1 MRYTLTIV
9 NYIAAM
15 KNITSALI
23 VVFAIFFQNHGFAQ
37 WNENQLCGTA
47 EPSPAHFAYIEKL
60 NEQYDLGIERVSND
74 RINIPVKFH
83 IVTDFTGARYDYNT
97 LLTVL
102 CELNEKFEPAGMS
115 FYMRG
120 GVNVINNSN
129 YFRHTSYN
137 TGSQLM
143 LEHNQVRVV
152 NIYFVDLGP
161 IGLCGYA
168 YFPGSGPG
176 STLSQGGVMMS
187 IPCSQVGNTTLAH
200 ELGHFFALPHPFD
213 GTSNNPKDVF
223 AERVT
228 RNPNETLPRL
238 NANCASQGD
247 RFCDT
252 PADYIGFRW
261 NCNGFTVSDSD
272 INGDLFQPDPTL
284 YMSYSSDFCMNRFSP
299 QQINTMRQTL
309 IGGTPS
315 DPAPRGYLTVF
326 PMPAWDTIDGPVNLI
341 EPVAGSAPQPANWV
355 FFRWNKAEGA
365 TQYFV
370 RIRRN
375 NLPVTEFIT
384 TDTVQLFTM
393 PGLQANLTYTYTV
406 RPFNHAYTCVG
417 PSQAGT
423 FTTSAA
429 YGASVFEDAQSQI
442 KVYPTLL
449 HPGEAL
455 HVRNEGRKARQLK
468 LHDLQGRLVW
478 EQMLDEHSDM
488 HQIEMPALP
497 AALYHIQFE
506 TNQGPVFHR
515 LVIQ

>member
-1 MRYTLTIV
+1 
-9 NYIAAM
+9 M
-15 KNITSALI
+15 KKLQLLLFSSFLLLSALSS
-23 VVFAIFFQNHGFAQ
+23 QAQ

-47 EPSPAHFAYIEKL
+47 EPTPAHFAYIEQL
-60 NEQYDLGIERVSND
+60 NEQYNLGIERVSND

-102 CELNEKFEPAGMS
+102 CELNEKFEDAGMY

-120 GVNVINNSN
+120 DVNVINNSN

-143 LEHNQVRVV
+143 MEHNQVRVV
-152 NIYFVDLGP
+152 NIYFVDLGA

-176 STLSQGGVMMS
+176 TSLAQGGVMMS
-187 IPCSQVGNTTLAH
+187 IPCSQAGNTTLAH
-200 ELGHFFALPHPFD
+200 ELGHYFALPHPFD
-213 GTSNNPKDVF
+213 GTSGNPKDVF

-228 RNPNETLPRL
+228 RNPNETMPRL

-261 NCNGFTVSDSD
+261 NCNSFTVSDSD

-315 DPAPRGYLTVF
+315 NPAPRGYLTVF
-326 PMPAWDTIDGPVNLI
+326 PMPTWDSVRGPVTLI
-341 EPVAGSAPQPANWV
+341 EPVTGSAPQPANWV

-365 TQYFV
+365 THYFV

-384 TDTVQLFTM
+384 TDTTHLFTL
-393 PGLQANLTYTYTV
+393 PLLQANLTYTYTV
-406 RPFNHAYTCVG
+406 RPYNHAFTCVG
-417 PSQAGT
+417 ASQVGT
-423 FTTSAA
+423 FTTAAA
-429 YGASVFEDAQSQI
+429 YGASVFEQAQNQI

-449 HPGEAL
+449 AAGETL
-455 HVRNEGRKARQLK
+455 NIRSQSHQPRKLRISDQK
-468 LHDLQGRLVW
+468 GRLVW
-478 EQMLDEHSDM
+478 EEALDANSDL
-488 HQIEMPALP
+488 QQVRIPNLP
-497 AALYHIQFE
+497 AALYQLQFE
-506 TNQGPVFHR
+506 TSQGPVFHR

>member
-1 MRYTLTIV
+1 
-9 NYIAAM
+9 M
-15 KNITSALI
+15 KKLLPLLFLGIILFSAQ
-23 VVFAIFFQNHGFAQ
+23 VSQAQ

-60 NEQYDLGIERVSND
+60 NEQYDLGIERVAND

-102 CELNEKFEPAGMS
+102 CELNEKFATAGMY

-120 GVNVINNSN
+120 DVNVINNSN

-143 LEHNQVRVV
+143 QEHNQVRVV

-176 STLSQGGVMMS
+176 STLAQGGVMMS
-187 IPCSQVGNTTLAH
+187 IPCSQIGNTTLAH
-200 ELGHFFALPHPFD
+200 ELGHYFALPHPFD

-228 RNPNETLPRL
+228 RNPNESLPRL

-261 NCNGFTVSDSD
+261 NCNSFSVNDSD
-272 INGDLFQPDPTL
+272 INGDLFQPDPSL

-326 PMPAWDTIDGPVNLI
+326 PMPAWDTVRGPLTLI
-341 EPVAGSAPQPANWV
+341 EPVSGSAPQPANWV
-355 FFRWNKAEGA
+355 FFRWNKAAGA
-365 TQYFV
+365 THYFV

-375 NLPVTEFIT
+375 NLPVTEFVTQDT
-384 TDTVQLFTM
+384 THLFTL
-393 PGLQANLTYTYTV
+393 PFLQANLTYTYTV
-406 RPFNHAYTCVG
+406 RPYNHAYTCVA
-417 PSQAGT
+417 PSQTGT
-423 FTTSAA
+423 FTTTTA
-429 YGASVFEDAQSQI
+429 YGASVFEQAQSQI
-442 KVYPTLL
+442 KVYPTMLSAGELL
-449 HPGEAL
+449 NIRSESHQPRHL
-455 HVRNEGRKARQLK
+455 RIRDQ
-468 LHDLQGRLVW
+468 QGRLVW
-478 EQMLDEHSDM
+478 QEALDASLDVQ
-488 HQIEMPALP
+488 QIQIPALP
-497 AALYHIQFE
+497 AAMYQLQFE
-506 TNQGPVFHR
+506 TTQGPVFHR
-515 LVIQ
+515 VIIQ

>member
-1 MRYTLTIV
+1 
-9 NYIAAM
+9 M
-15 KNITSALI
+15 KKLRPLLI
-23 VVFAIFFQNHGFAQ
+23 SFLVLFSGVARAQ

-60 NEQYDLGIERVSND
+60 NEKYDLGIERVSND

-83 IVTDFTGARYDYNT
+83 IVTDFTGSRYDYNT

-102 CELNEKFEPAGMS
+102 CELNQKFESAGMY

-120 GVNVINNSN
+120 DVNVINNSN

-143 LEHNQVRVV
+143 IEHNQVRVV

-176 STLSQGGVMMS
+176 STLAQGGVMMS

-200 ELGHFFALPHPFD
+200 ELGHYFALPHPFD

-228 RNPNETLPRL
+228 RNPNETMPRL

-261 NCNGFTVSDSD
+261 NCNSFAVNDSD
-272 INGDLFQPDPTL
+272 INGDRFQPDPTL

-315 DPAPRGYLTVF
+315 DPSPRGYLTVF
-326 PMPAWDTIDGPVNLI
+326 PMPAWDSIRGTVNLI
-341 EPVAGSAPQPANWV
+341 EPVASSAPQPANWV

-365 TQYFV
+365 THYFV

-375 NLPVTEFIT
+375 NLPVTEFIV
-384 TDTVQLFTM
+384 TDTAHLYTLPF
-393 PGLQANLTYTYTV
+393 LQANLTYTYTV
-406 RPFNHAYTCVG
+406 RPYNHAFTCVA
-417 PSQAGT
+417 PSQTGT
-423 FTTSAA
+423 FTTTTA
-429 YGASVFEDAQSQI
+429 YGASVFEQAQSQI

-449 HPGEAL
+449 PAGEVL
-455 HVRNEGRKARQLK
+455 HVRSETHQPKALCISDQ
-468 LHDLQGRLVW
+468 QGRVVW
-478 EQMLDEHSDM
+478 NHRLDEGATVQ
-488 HQIEMPALP
+488 QIQLPVLP
-497 AALYHIQFE
+497 AAMYHLQFE
-506 TNQGPVFHR
+506 TAKGPVFHR
-515 LVIQ
+515 IVIQ

>member
-1 MRYTLTIV
+1 
-9 NYIAAM
+9 M
-15 KNITSALI
+15 KKLQLLLFSSFLLLWALSS
-23 VVFAIFFQNHGFAQ
+23 QAQ

-47 EPSPAHFAYIEKL
+47 EPTPAHFAYIEQL
-60 NEQYDLGIERVSND
+60 NEQYNLGIERVSND

-102 CELNEKFEPAGMS
+102 CELNEKFEDAGMY

-120 GVNVINNSN
+120 DVNVINNSN

-143 LEHNQVRVV
+143 MEHNQVRVV
-152 NIYFVDLGP
+152 NIYFVDLGA

-176 STLSQGGVMMS
+176 TSLAQGGVMMS
-187 IPCSQVGNTTLAH
+187 IPCSQAGNTTLAH
-200 ELGHFFALPHPFD
+200 ELGHYFALPHPFD
-213 GTSNNPKDVF
+213 GTSGNPKDVF

-228 RNPNETLPRL
+228 RNPNETMPRL

-261 NCNGFTVSDSD
+261 NCNSFTVSDSD

-315 DPAPRGYLTVF
+315 NPAPRGYLTVF
-326 PMPAWDTIDGPVNLI
+326 PMPAWDSVRGPVTLI
-341 EPVAGSAPQPANWV
+341 EPVTGSAPQPANWV

-365 TQYFV
+365 THYFV

-384 TDTVQLFTM
+384 TDTTHLFTL
-393 PGLQANLTYTYTV
+393 PLLQANLTYTYTV
-406 RPFNHAYTCVG
+406 RPYNHAFTCVG
-417 PSQAGT
+417 ASQVGT
-423 FTTSAA
+423 FTTAAA
-429 YGASVFEDAQSQI
+429 YGASVFEQAQNQI

-449 HPGEAL
+449 AAGETL
-455 HVRNEGRKARQLK
+455 NIRSQSHQPRKLRISDQ
-468 LHDLQGRLVW
+468 QGRLVW
-478 EQMLDEHSDM
+478 EEALDANSDL
-488 HQIEMPALP
+488 QQVRIPNLP
-497 AALYHIQFE
+497 AALYQLQFE
-506 TNQGPVFHR
+506 TSQGPVFHR

>member
-1 MRYTLTIV
+1 
-9 NYIAAM
+9 M
-15 KNITSALI
+15 KKLLLLLFSSFLLLSALSS
-23 VVFAIFFQNHGFAQ
+23 QAQ

-47 EPSPAHFAYIEKL
+47 EPTPAHFAYIEQL
-60 NEQYDLGIERVSND
+60 NEQYNLGIERVSND

-102 CELNEKFEPAGMS
+102 CELNEKFEDAGMY

-120 GVNVINNSN
+120 DVNVINNSN

-143 LEHNQVRVV
+143 MEHNQVRVV
-152 NIYFVDLGP
+152 NIYFVDLGA

-176 STLSQGGVMMS
+176 TSLAQGGVMMS
-187 IPCSQVGNTTLAH
+187 IPCSQAGNTTLAH
-200 ELGHFFALPHPFD
+200 ELGHYFALPHPFD
-213 GTSNNPKDVF
+213 GTSGNPKDVF

-228 RNPNETLPRL
+228 RNPNETMPRL

-261 NCNGFTVSDSD
+261 NCNSFTVSDSD

-315 DPAPRGYLTVF
+315 NPAPRGYLTVF
-326 PMPAWDTIDGPVNLI
+326 PMPTWDSVRGPVTLI
-341 EPVAGSAPQPANWV
+341 EPVTGSAPQPANWV

-365 TQYFV
+365 THYFV

-384 TDTVQLFTM
+384 TDTTHLFTL
-393 PGLQANLTYTYTV
+393 PLLQANLTYTYTV
-406 RPFNHAYTCVG
+406 RPYNHAFTCVG
-417 PSQAGT
+417 ASQVGT
-423 FTTSAA
+423 FTTAAA
-429 YGASVFEDAQSQI
+429 YGASVFEQAQNQI

-449 HPGEAL
+449 AAGETL
-455 HVRNEGRKARQLK
+455 NIRSQSHQPRKLRISDQ
-468 LHDLQGRLVW
+468 QGRLVW
-478 EQMLDEHSDM
+478 EEALDANSDL
-488 HQIEMPALP
+488 QQVRIPNLP
-497 AALYHIQFE
+497 AALYQLQFE
-506 TNQGPVFHR
+506 TSQGPVFHR